1 MKNTTNWNEMLLED
15 LKDPESAKLFMEAC
29 LDDGVPLQVALGKV
43 LKAQGMAKV
52 ARKTKIALPNVIRA
66 VRENSNPTYDTLT
79 KLLDAV
85 GLEHSVRPKTVHVH
99 RRKRVYQDADS
110 ARITGFHL

>member
-1 MKNTTNWNEMLLED
+1 MTKTIDWNERLLED

-29 LDDGVPLQVALGKV
+29 LDEGVPLQVALGKV

-52 ARKTKIALPNVIRA
+52 ARKTKIALPNVVRA

-79 KLLDAV
+79 KLLGAV
-85 GLEHSVRPKTVHVH
+85 GLDLSVRPKAVPAH
-99 RRKRVYQDADS
+99 RKA
-110 ARITGFHL
+110 A

>member
-1 MKNTTNWNEMLLED
+1 MTKTIDWNETLLED

-29 LDDGVPLQVALGKV
+29 LDEGVPLQVALGKV

-79 KLLDAV
+79 KLLGVV
-85 GLEHSVRPKTVHVH
+85 GLDLSVRPKPVHVH
-99 RRKRVYQDADS
+99 QRRKRVAG
-110 ARITGFHL
+110 AELAA